1 MTPSMNGAQAHALSD
16 GGLLAGLVAPEGKT
30 MNETKQLRPAIFW
43 DRDGTLIEDRGHL
56 AEPGE
61 VVFLPG
67 TINALRRLQDE
78 FLFFIV
84 TNQPGVAEGTISV
97 HDVERINSHVVSRL
111 ADAGLTI
118 SAVYVCPHRRA
129 DVCACIKPNPHFLHK
144 AAEDFGVSL
153 RHSFVVGDHPHD
165 VELAERAGAQ
175 GVYVCTGHGMKHLDE
190 LGENKVVVPDIR
202 AAAEWMIFRQP
213 GASRGGSCNGP

>member
-1 MTPSMNGAQAHALSD
+1 
-16 GGLLAGLVAPEGKT
+16 